1 MDDSAL
7 GLLTSAEFRKSSS
20 SRSVQKACMVYRR
33 CNTCSATFQ
42 PLCQQ
47 DTGYFRGA
55 DVFCKRECARVV
67 RTGSSVSFPEKH
79 VSASGVYKR
88 LKGQLSVYE
97 TEEVSAIAGVSVSSE
112 SHVVAV
118 GTPDFSDGAD
128 ILRLF
133 MVMEQCGIPEAAEML
148 QMLNDAIAIGSV
160 TGAGAMFHAAAV
172 IHQFAQT
179 HRVCSECTFTGFSG
193 IPLPL
198 CHVFESV
205 RLCVSSCTNKQQS

>member
-1 MDDSAL
+1 MDDSTL
-7 GLLTSAEFRKSSS
+7 GLLASAEFCISSS
-20 SRSVQKACMVYRR
+20 SRSVQKASIVYRR

-47 DTGYFRGA
+47 DIAYFRGA
-55 DVFCKRECARVV
+55 DVFCKRDCARVV

-112 SHVVAV
+112 SHVVAI

-148 QMLNDAIAIGSV
+148 QILNDAIAIGSV

-172 IHQFAQT
+172 IHQFAET
-179 HRVCSECTFTGFSG
+179 RRGCCACTFFRFFRHSFA
-193 IPLPL
+193 L

-205 RLCVSSCTNKQQS
+205 LVRVQLHQ